1 MRIRTLCLA
10 FIALFVATGCGSTTE
25 FTKNWKDPGFKG
37 RQFKEILV
45 VGMSSDNIARGN
57 MEGSIV
63 KAFAQYD
70 IPARMGM
77 EVFPPLL
84 FKEKLSKEEAKDR
97 VRQSGADGVLLI
109 SLLDAKDTEWYVPG
123 AVVYTPAP
131 GSMAMYGY
139 WSSSWNTIYTQG
151 YYGNTKEYVLQAN
164 LYTTAEEKLIW
175 AARSTTTDPS
185 SLESFAKTYSGKI
198 VERMVRDTTVVPPTN

>member
-1 MRIRTLCLA
+1 MVFRNFLIVLIPL
-10 FIALFVATGCGSTTE
+10 IWATGCGSSTE
-25 FTKNWKDPGFKG
+25 FTKNWKDPAFKG
-37 RQFKEILV
+37 QAFREILV

-63 KAFAQYD
+63 KAFSQYG
-70 IPARMGM
+70 IRGRMGM

-97 VRQSGADGVLLI
+97 VKQSGADAVLLI

-139 WSSSWNTIYTQG
+139 WSTSWNTIYTQG
-151 YYGNTKEYVLQAN
+151 YYGSTREYVLQAN
-164 LYTTAEEKLIW
+164 LYTTADEKLIW
-175 AARSTTTDPS
+175 SARSTTTDPS
-185 SLESFAKTYSGKI
+185 SLESFSKTYSGMI
-198 VERMVRDTTVVPPTN
+198 VERMVRDTTVIAPGR